1 MDSITIYPKNEH
13 QKSLLKSL
21 LEEMKVRFEVKKS
34 DDQTLLSESE
44 FFAKIDKSVKQAESG
59 KTKKLTKDQQKQ
71 FLGL

>member
-1 MDSITIYPKNEH
+1 MDSITIYPKNEE

-21 LEEMKVRFEVKKS
+21 LEEMKVRFEVRKS
-34 DDQTLLSESE
+34 DDETLLSESE
-44 FFAKIDKSVKQAESG
+44 FFAKIDKSIKQAETG

>member
-1 MDSITIYPKNEH
+1 MDSITIYPKNEQ